1 MIRLVL
7 IFVLLDAFSF
17 GIAGQ
22 GAAGIGGGGV
32 GVPPTALFG
41 GTPVDAAQLR
51 DLDRRIF
58 ALESAKQD
66 LSAWASIFI
75 GGITLLALANVGLS
89 VWQVGSIARNEVGKA
104 VTSYDQKFSGFL
116 IREERDMAERF
127 SNFEAAITEM
137 AKQRESISILL
148 SEYSS
153 EASQSA
159 TEAGRIAAAAVA
171 RLRNEGERLRG
182 ELRAEFL
189 HSKD

>member
-7 IFVLLDAFSF
+7 IVVLLEAFSF
-17 GIAGQ
+17 GVAGQ
-22 GAAGIGGGGV
+22 GGTGGGGIV
-32 GVPPTALFG
+32 VKPTPP
-41 GTPVDAAQLR
+41 PPNAAQLQE
-51 DLDRRIF
+51 LERRIF

-104 VTSYDQKFSGFL
+104 VTIYDQKFSGFL
-116 IREERDMAERF
+116 IREEKDMAERL
-127 SNFEAAITEM
+127 SNFEAAIAEM

-153 EASQSA
+153 EASRSA
-159 TEAGRIAAAAVA
+159 TEAGKISAAAVT
-171 RLRNEGERLRG
+171 RLQNEGERLRE
-182 ELRAEFL
+182 ELRAEFPG
-189 HSKD
+189 SK